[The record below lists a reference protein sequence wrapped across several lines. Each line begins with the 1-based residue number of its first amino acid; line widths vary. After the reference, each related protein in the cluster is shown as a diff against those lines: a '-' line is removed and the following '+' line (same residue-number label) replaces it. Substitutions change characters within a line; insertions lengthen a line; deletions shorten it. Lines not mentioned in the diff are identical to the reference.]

1 MSEILRAQLALALKH
16 RPLHLD
22 DLAGQD
28 STVSR
33 LKGIIKTRNIPN
45 AVMFIGHS
53 GCGKTTASRILA
65 RTINCEKLTG
75 CGKCRSCIA
84 FDNKQH
90 PDYEEL
96 NAADSRGIDDMRAML
111 QKAKMMPQ
119 LGNMRVI
126 VLDECQMLTPQAQQ
140 SILKNLEEPAERT
153 LWILSSMNPEKLNP
167 AIVNR
172 CQQFHLKLMDREAIS
187 SRLRYI
193 CGEEGIKERVI
204 TDSLLNSMADL
215 SGGHMRQ
222 AVQLLEATI
231 QYMNGADGI
240 KESEMSEWLRKNVVE
255 SALIDSDDNVAARIL
270 LCLYLGNTKMLQK
283 SICDATDYFGLAI
296 KLIQLNTYL
305 LDQLMFGAQHRNV
318 WHTFQNKAVWELL
331 QSKVPDLSD
340 RPHFKVISIHI
351 QNVLIALR
359 KELGNFVVPERSVYS
374 GLLQEC
380 CFKVKSIK
388 LGDR

>member
-1 MSEILRAQLALALKH
+1 
-16 RPLHLD
+16 
-22 DLAGQD
+22 
-28 STVSR
+28 
-33 LKGIIKTRNIPN
+33 
-45 AVMFIGHS
+45 
-53 GCGKTTASRILA
+53 
-65 RTINCEKLTG
+65 
-75 CGKCRSCIA
+75 
-84 FDNKQH
+84 
-90 PDYEEL
+90 
-96 NAADSRGIDDMRAML
+96 
-111 QKAKMMPQ
+111 
-119 LGNMRVI
+119 MRVI

-331 QSKVPDLSD
+331 QSKVPD
-340 RPHFKVISIHI
+340 R
-351 QNVLIALR
+351 
-359 KELGNFVVPERSVYS
+359 RSE
-374 GLLQEC
+374 Q
-380 CFKVKSIK
+380 
-388 LGDR
+388 D